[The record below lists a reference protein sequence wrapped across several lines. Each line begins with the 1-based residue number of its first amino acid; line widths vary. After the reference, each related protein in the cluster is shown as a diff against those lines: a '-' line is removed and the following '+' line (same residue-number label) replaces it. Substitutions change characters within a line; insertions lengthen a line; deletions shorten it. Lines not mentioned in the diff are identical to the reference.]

1 MDVPITTLTPLW
13 TGGVETGKVD
23 RLHETGI
30 LGSMRWWM
38 EALVRGMGGEVSD
51 PTQNER
57 SGFDKKKYDESK
69 ASEEAARLREAGLC
83 DVSQIFGAT
92 GWRKRFRLEIEDYT
106 KPDSAVQPQIRAQR
120 PYNKN
125 GRNQNPTWYFPQNA
139 NEKPRS
145 GALTLRIQSLHPDFK
160 PEVIGGLLQF
170 LADWTA
176 IGARPQMGFGVIELV
191 NGRLDT
197 QPLYDWLLTTA
208 GSKSYPQLP
217 SLRNIF
223 LARIHLPG
231 AQEQATFNLKYD
243 LRRLF
248 AADQPLRHFIM
259 GTVRDGRIASKIKV
273 SRPFG
278 DGLLRVWGW
287 IPEEATQ
294 YRDGWSGK
302 TVAQAIHDHLQTNYA
317 LQVWREFNSLRDSVA
332 PNSGD
337 AAVFLRGLLG
347 LEEADDAV

>member
-13 TGGVETGKVD
+13 TGGIETGKVD

-30 LGSMRWWM
+30 LGSLRWWM

-145 GALTLRIQSLHPDFK
+145 GTLTLRIQSLHPDFK
-160 PEVIGGLLQF
+160 PEIIGGLIQF
-170 LADWTA
+170 LADWAA
-176 IGARPQMGFGVIELV
+176 IGARPQMGFGVIELT
-191 NGRLDT
+191 NGRFDT
-197 QPLYDWLLTTA
+197 RPLYDWLLATA
-208 GSKSYPQLP
+208 DSKSYPQLP
-217 SLRNIF
+217 SLHNIF

-248 AADQPLRHFIM
+248 AANQQLRHFIM
-259 GTVRDGRIASKIKV
+259 GTVQGNRMASKIKV
-273 SRPFG
+273 SRPYA

-287 IPEEATQ
+287 IPEQATQ
-294 YRDGWSGK
+294 YQNGWSRDT
-302 TVAQAIHDHLQTNYA
+302 TVQAIHDHLRTNYT
-317 LQVWREFNSLRDSVA
+317 LENWREFNSPHDSVA

-337 AAVFLRGLLG
+337 AAAFLRGLLG
-347 LEEADDAV
+347 LEGAGDAA